1 MGEEEWSGKTFDEFM
16 WIPVARLEQFQNGR
30 LVVKVEGEKTPV
42 LLLYTGQEIFAISD
56 ICTHDKNPL
65 SDGPVEGD
73 SIRCTRH
80 GARFNLRTGK
90 ATLPAPRPVKVYRA
104 KLEDGQVWLE
114 V

>member
-1 MGEEEWSGKTFDEFM
+1 M
-16 WIPVARLEQFQNGR
+16 WIPVAKLEQFQNGR

-73 SIRCTRH
+73 TIQHPRQQQQQQQQRH
-80 GARFNLRTGK
+80 NLRQR
-90 ATLPAPRPVKVYRA
+90 L
-104 KLEDGQVWLE
+104 QVTKHRRLRQQQQQQQQLSQIQQPK
-114 V
+114 

>member
-1 MGEEEWSGKTFDEFM
+1 M
-16 WIPVARLEQFQNGR
+16 WIPVATLNQFENGR

-42 LLLYTGQEIFAISD
+42 LLLYTGQEVFAISD

-65 SDGPVEGD
+65 SDGLVEGETIQC
-73 SIRCTRH
+73 SRH

-90 ATLPAPRPVKVYRA
+90 ATLPAPRPVKAYKTR
-104 KLEDGQVWLE
+104 LENDQVWLE

>member
-1 MGEEEWSGKTFDEFM
+1 MP
-16 WIPVARLEQFQNGR
+16 WIAVATPDQFENGR

-42 LLLYTGQEIFAISD
+42 LLLDTGEEIFAISD

-65 SDGPVEGD
+65 SDGPLDLSPGAET
-73 SIRCTRH
+73 IKCTRH
-80 GARFNLRTGK
+80 GAKFNLRTGK
-90 ATLPAPRPVKVYRA
+90 ATLPAPRPVKAYKA